1 MSNTVHSQIFSPDNS
16 IKRIL
21 ASYKIF
27 SYKENPMNLVKKK
40 KKKPNRIFIGLF
52 LDTCFK
58 LEVVVEIRRDT

>member
-40 KKKPNRIFIGLF
+40 KK
-52 LDTCFK
+52 
-58 LEVVVEIRRDT
+58 EAQ